1 MIAERPL
8 DPPACTWASLTWE
21 FHKDCYQ
28 ALYHNIFSPKPY
40 IIIATIIINII
51 IDIGMSR
58 LMEVTNTKIFIVTT
72 KVAMWPSHPE
82 SSSDSPSQTPT
93 CSSPPRS
100 RRRWPNVEDS
110 SHWQPL
116 TRNLSRLLSTNSHY
130 NVSLSLK
137 QNAAKMDLRC
147 NKSWKIVS
155 NRTQNIPLIPQI
167 KKLITEYICSIMQ
180 PQKEYK
186 VIHYERKHHRTLLIF
201 HYAQL
206 CASYVVGPSHSRA
219 WSSPVLARTRRGRI
233 AQSTENLINTRGRKK
248 RSYNTINIEIT
259 GEINTHEKVTVPQS
273 T

>member
-58 LMEVTNTKIFIVTT
+58 LMEVTNAKIFIVTT

-130 NVSLSLK
+130 NVSLSLSNKMQQKWTWDVTKAEKSCPFKSKTSPLSHK
-137 QNAAKMDLRC
+137 QKN
-147 NKSWKIVS
+147 
-155 NRTQNIPLIPQI
+155 
-167 KKLITEYICSIMQ
+167 
-180 PQKEYK
+180 
-186 VIHYERKHHRTLLIF
+186 
-201 HYAQL
+201 
-206 CASYVVGPSHSRA
+206 
-219 WSSPVLARTRRGRI
+219 
-233 AQSTENLINTRGRKK
+233 
-248 RSYNTINIEIT
+248 
-259 GEINTHEKVTVPQS
+259 
-273 T
+273 